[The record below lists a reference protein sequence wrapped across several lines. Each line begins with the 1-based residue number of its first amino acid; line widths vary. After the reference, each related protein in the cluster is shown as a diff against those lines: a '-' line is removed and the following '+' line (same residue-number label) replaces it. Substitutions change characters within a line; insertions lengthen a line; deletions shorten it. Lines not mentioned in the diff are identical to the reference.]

1 MTVESASMW
10 TQFSVGSA
18 PADSSE
24 QDMTNTASRTPTIIV
39 NNVALVESIT
49 SYRLNRNRHGLRQS
63 SCLL

>member
-24 QDMTNTASRTPTIIV
+24 HEMTNIASITPTIIV

-49 SYRLNRNRHGLRQS
+49 SYRSSRNRHGLRQS
-63 SCLL
+63 SCLR